1 MALGKQAK
9 VLTKPQ
15 VDAVTAFL
23 LSRRHGLRDQTVFL
37 LSVRAGLRAKE
48 VANLRWAMVLTP
60 EGEIGNAIHLT
71 DIASKGRSGRVIPLN
86 KQLRINLVK
95 LLEVAKQSHQFDL
108 EKSHV
113 ITTERSTQ
121 TSPQAVVNMFKRWY
135 NDVGLLGCSSH
146 SGRRTFITNAARK
159 ISTVGGSLRDV
170 QMLAGHSSLA
180 VTQRY
185 IEGDSEARQKIV
197 DLV

>member
-9 VLTKPQ
+9 ILTKGQ
-15 VDAVTAFL
+15 VDSLTAFL
-23 LSRRHGLRDQTVFL
+23 LTRRHGLRDQTVFL

-60 EGEIGNAIHLT
+60 EGEVGNAIHLT
-71 DIASKGRSGRVIPLN
+71 DVASKGRSGRVIPLN

-113 ITTERSTQ
+113 ITTEIIADIAS
-121 TSPQAVVNMFKRWY
+121 
-135 NDVGLLGCSSH
+135 GC
-146 SGRRTFITNAARK
+146 REY
-159 ISTVGGSLRDV
+159 V
-170 QMLAGHSSLA
+170 
-180 VTQRY
+180 
-185 IEGDSEARQKIV
+185 
-197 DLV
+197 

>member
-9 VLTKPQ
+9 ILTKGQ
-15 VDAVTAFL
+15 VDALTGFL
-23 LSRRHGLRDQTVFL
+23 LTRRHGLRDQTVFL

-60 EGEIGNAIHLT
+60 EGEVGNAIHLT
-71 DIASKGRSGRVIPLN
+71 DNASKGRSGRVIPLN
-86 KQLRINLVK
+86 KQLRLNLVK
-95 LLEVAKQSHQFDL
+95 LLEVAKQGRGFDF
-108 EKSHV
+108 EKSYV
-113 ITTERSTQ
+113 ITTERSAQ

-170 QMLAGHSSLA
+170 QMLAGHASLA

-197 DLV
+197 DLI

>member
-9 VLTKPQ
+9 ILTKGQ
-15 VDAVTAFL
+15 VDSLTAFL
-23 LSRRHGLRDQTVFL
+23 LTRRHGIRDQTVFL

-60 EGEIGNAIHLT
+60 EGEVGNAIHLT
-71 DIASKGRSGRVIPLN
+71 DNASKGRSGRVIPLN
-86 KQLRINLVK
+86 KQLRLNLVK
-95 LLEVAKQSHQFDL
+95 LLEVAKQGRGFDF
-108 EKSHV
+108 EKSYV
-113 ITTERSTQ
+113 ITTERSAQ

-170 QMLAGHSSLA
+170 QMLAGHASLA

-197 DLV
+197 DLI

>member
-9 VLTKPQ
+9 ILTKGQVDSLTAFVLT
-15 VDAVTAFL
+15 
-23 LSRRHGLRDQTVFL
+23 RRHGLRDQTVFL

-48 VANLRWAMVLTP
+48 VANLRWAMLLTP
-60 EGEIGNAIHLT
+60 EGEVSNEIHLT
-71 DIASKGRSGRVIPLN
+71 DNASKGRSGRVIPLN

-95 LLEVAKQSHQFDL
+95 LLEVAKQGHQFDL

-197 DLV
+197 DLI